1 MRVVTKRAIR
11 KACVSRHLCGFGVFL
26 LLVIPGYVASSRS
39 GASEVASPINVPAI
53 LVEEV
58 LQCTETILDEMVERL
73 GTALGAVAETAPPR
87 IGIDYHI
94 RDVANRYGV
103 SEELIVA
110 IIEAESQFD
119 TYAVSDR
126 GAIGLMQLMPETA
139 ATLGVDPFD
148 ARENIEGGVRHL
160 LAMMA
165 RFRGNVRL
173 ALAAY
178 NAGEKAVIRHRGVP
192 PYPETREYV
201 RRILERA
208 VEVGKDIR
216 AGSTKPMRRSTYVPV
231 PNPVRLPRPYTSPL
245 A

>member
-1 MRVVTKRAIR
+1 MRVVMNR
-11 KACVSRHLCGFGVFL
+11 RHLCGFGVFL

-39 GASEVASPINVPAI
+39 GASELASPINVPAM

-58 LQCTETILDEMVERL
+58 MQCTETILDEMVERL
-73 GTALGAVAETAPPR
+73 GAALGAVAESAQPR

-119 TYAVSDR
+119 THAVSDR
-126 GAIGLMQLMPETA
+126 GALGLMQLMPATA
-139 ATLGVDPFD
+139 ATLGVQDPFD

-165 RFRGNVRL
+165 RFRGNLRL

-178 NAGEKAVIRHRGVP
+178 NAGEQAVIKHRGVP

-201 RRILERA
+201 RRILERS

-216 AGSTKPMRRSTYVPV
+216 AGSTKPLRRSTYVPV